1 MVGIAVQE
9 RNPKAAIGR
18 LGEERSQAE
27 RRRFGEVLVGI
38 AKTAVDLEGNVELA
52 AFQRCLEEQGMAQHT
67 AGKTWVLAALGA
79 QPRCTEGD
87 TQDVGIH
94 RLQLE
99 GRAVGADGFD
109 ANGAASD
116 AGPQFGADGAEP
128 FARVAGAG
136 NEALSDRLQPDD
148 LSLRDPEGLLL
159 LRQGEGLGGDKA
171 VVDEHD
177 GGGGA
182 GPKTPGGGGPRGGGA

>member
-1 MVGIAVQE
+1 MVGIAVEQ
-9 RNPKAAIGR
+9 RDAKAAVGWV
-18 LGEERSQAE
+18 GEERSQPE

-52 AFQRCLEEQGMAQHT
+52 AFQRGLEEQGVAQGA
-67 AGKTWVLAALGA
+67 AGKTWALAALGA
-79 QPRCTEGD
+79 QPRRTEGD

-116 AGPQFGADGAEP
+116 AGAQFGADGAEP
-128 FARVAGAG
+128 FARVAGGG
-136 NEALSDRLQPDD
+136 NETLSDRLQPDD
-148 LSLRDPEGLLL
+148 LSLRGPDGLLL
-159 LRQGEGLGGDKA
+159 LREGEGLGGDKA
-171 VVDEHD
+171 VVHEHD
-177 GGGGA
+177 
-182 GPKTPGGGGPRGGGA
+182 